1 MDRATW
7 LRERR
12 AAVRAQYDL
21 EAPDYDDNPY
31 PTTSHAVFIDRL
43 IATTPPGGMILD
55 APCGTG
61 QYFGRVRAAGR
72 RVVGIDQSA
81 GMLRVAADRGLA
93 DRVEHV
99 GLQELAF
106 ESEFDAAMTVDAMEN
121 VPPEDWPLVLAN
133 LVKAVRP
140 GSSLY
145 LTVEEIDDTEV
156 ASAFAASETAGIPA
170 VYGEVIEG
178 DTAGYHFYPGRA
190 RIRGWLDEQRLELT
204 DEATDPE
211 DDWAY
216 WHLLL
221 RTPVS

>member
-12 AAVRAQYDL
+12 EAVRVEYDL
-21 EAPDYDDNPY
+21 EATDYDDNPY
-31 PTTSHAVFIDRL
+31 PVTSHAAFVDRL
-43 IATTPPGGMILD
+43 VATAPAGGTILD

-61 QYFGRVRAAGR
+61 QYFERVRAAGR

-81 GMLRVAADRGLA
+81 GMLRVAADRRLA
-93 DRVEHV
+93 DRVQHV

-133 LVKAVRP
+133 LARAVHP
-140 GSSLY
+140 GSYLY
-145 LTVEEIDDTEV
+145 LTVEEIGDAEV
-156 ASAFAASETAGIPA
+156 RAALAAFETAGIPA

-178 DTAGYHFYPGRA
+178 DTAGYHFYPGRD
-190 RIRGWLDEQRLELT
+190 RIRTWLTDLRLELV
-204 DEATDPE
+204 DEATDLE
-211 DDWAY
+211 DGWAY
-216 WHLLL
+216 WHLLV

>member
-1 MDRATW
+1 MDRTAW

-12 AAVRAQYDL
+12 AAVRAEYDL

-31 PTTSHAVFIDRL
+31 PTTSHVAFIDRL
-43 IATTPPGGMILD
+43 VATAPTGGTILD

-61 QYFGRVRAAGR
+61 QYFERVRAAGR
-72 RVVGIDQSA
+72 HIVGIDQSA

-93 DRVEHV
+93 DRLEHV

-133 LVKAVRP
+133 LARAVRP

-145 LTVEEIDDTEV
+145 LTVEEIDDAEV
-156 ASAFAASETAGIPA
+156 RAALAASQAAGIPA
-170 VYGEVIEG
+170 VYGEVVEG
-178 DTAGYHFYPGRA
+178 DTAGYHYYPGRD
-190 RIRGWLDEQRLELT
+190 RIRGWLAERRLELT
-204 DEATDPE
+204 DEATDLE
-211 DDWAY
+211 DGWAY
-216 WHLLL
+216 WHLLV
-221 RTPVS
+221 RTPLS